1 MTINERIRYFRKEV
15 LGMSQSVF
23 AEHLGMKQRSVST
36 FERAGGT
43 VTDPTIKS
51 LCLAFNLSEEWIRYG
66 SGSMYVEEQTFS
78 LDDFVK
84 QNHAT
89 DLELEIMK
97 AYFELDPDLRKAV
110 IDHFKNRLLN
120 NEASDNNDGL
130 FDSVPDTPEEL
141 EKRFP
146 PVEESD
152 SEVS

>member
-1 MTINERIRYFRKEV
+1 MNTRLHYLR
-15 LGMSQSVF
+15 
-23 AEHLGMKQRSVST
+23 
-36 FERAGGT
+36 
-43 VTDPTIKS
+43 KS
-51 LCLAFNLSEEWIRYG
+51 LKLSQEDFGKRLGVTGASISRLEKGERNITEQMILSICREYNVREEWIRYG
-66 SGSMYVEEQTFS
+66 SKPMYIEESTFS

-84 QNHAT
+84 KNQAT
-89 DLELEIMK
+89 DLELEILK

-120 NEASDNNDGL
+120 NQASDNNDDL

-146 PVEESD
+146 PVEESG

>member
-1 MTINERIRYFRKEV
+1 MTINQRVRYFRKEI
-15 LGMSQSVF
+15 LKMNQRAF
-23 AEHLGMKQRSVST
+23 AKCLGMKQTSISNLENISVS
-36 FERAGGT
+36 EPAIRS
-43 VTDPTIKS
+43 I
-51 LCLAFNLSEEWIRYG
+51 CLAFNLNEDWLRYG
-66 SGSMYVEEQTFS
+66 IEPMYLEEPTFS

-110 IDHFKNRLLN
+110 INHFKNRLLN
-120 NEASDNNDGL
+120 NKASDNNDDL

>member
-1 MTINERIRYFRKEV
+1 MTVNQRVRYFRTEIVK
-15 LGMSQSVF
+15 MSQRAF
-23 AEHLGMKQRSVST
+23 AKCIGMKQTSISSLENGSVSSQ
-36 FERAGGT
+36 
-43 VTDPTIKS
+43 TIKA
-51 LCLAFNLSEEWIRYG
+51 LCLAFNLNEDWLRYG
-66 SGSMYVEEQTFS
+66 TEPMYVEEPTFS

-120 NEASDNNDGL
+120 NEASDNNNDL

>member
-1 MTINERIRYFRKEV
+1 
-15 LGMSQSVF
+15 
-23 AEHLGMKQRSVST
+23 
-36 FERAGGT
+36 
-43 VTDPTIKS
+43 
-51 LCLAFNLSEEWIRYG
+51 
-66 SGSMYVEEQTFS
+66 
-78 LDDFVK
+78 
-84 QNHAT
+84 
-89 DLELEIMK
+89 MK

>member
-1 MTINERIRYFRKEV
+1 MTVNQRVRYFRTEIVK
-15 LGMSQSVF
+15 MSQRAF
-23 AEHLGMKQRSVST
+23 AKCIGMKQTSISSLENGSVSSQ
-36 FERAGGT
+36 
-43 VTDPTIKS
+43 TIKA
-51 LCLAFNLSEEWIRYG
+51 LCLAFNLNEDWLRYG
-66 SGSMYVEEQTFS
+66 TEPMYVEEPTFS

-110 IDHFKNRLLN
+110 INHFKNRLLN
-120 NEASDNNDGL
+120 NKASDNNDGL

>member
-1 MTINERIRYFRKEV
+1 MTVNQRVRYFRTEIVK
-15 LGMSQSVF
+15 MSQRAF
-23 AEHLGMKQRSVST
+23 AKCIGMKQTSISSLENGSVSSQ
-36 FERAGGT
+36 
-43 VTDPTIKS
+43 TIKA
-51 LCLAFNLSEEWIRYG
+51 LCLAFNLNEDWLRYG
-66 SGSMYVEEQTFS
+66 TEPMYVEEPTFS

-120 NEASDNNDGL
+120 NEASDNNDDL

>member
-36 FERAGGT
+36 FERSGGT
-43 VTDPTIKS
+43 VTNSTIKS
-51 LCLAFNLSEEWIRYG
+51 ICMAFNVSEDWIIDG
-66 SGSMYVEEQTFS
+66 TEPMYVEKNTFS

-84 QNHAT
+84 KNQAT

-97 AYFELDPDLRKAV
+97 AYFELDPELRKTV
-110 IDHFKNRLLN
+110 IDHFKDRLLRT
-120 NEASDNNDGL
+120 DNKDDL

-141 EKRFP
+141 EAKFP
-146 PVEESD
+146 PVEDSN

>member
-1 MTINERIRYFRKEV
+1 MTVNQRVRYFRTEIVK
-15 LGMSQSVF
+15 MSQRAF
-23 AEHLGMKQRSVST
+23 AKCIGMKQTSISSLENGSVSSQ
-36 FERAGGT
+36 
-43 VTDPTIKS
+43 TIKA
-51 LCLAFNLSEEWIRYG
+51 LCLAFNLNEDWLRYG
-66 SGSMYVEEQTFS
+66 TEPMYVEEPTFS

-120 NEASDNNDGL
+120 NKASDNNDDL

>member
-1 MTINERIRYFRKEV
+1 MTVNQRVRYFRTEIVK
-15 LGMSQSVF
+15 MSQRAF
-23 AEHLGMKQRSVST
+23 AKCIGMKQTSISSLENGSVSSQ
-36 FERAGGT
+36 
-43 VTDPTIKS
+43 TIKA
-51 LCLAFNLSEEWIRYG
+51 LCLAFNLNEDWLRYG
-66 SGSMYVEEQTFS
+66 TEPMYVEEPTFS

>member
-1 MTINERIRYFRKEV
+1 MTVNQRVRYFRTEIVK
-15 LGMSQSVF
+15 MSQRAF
-23 AEHLGMKQRSVST
+23 AKCIGMKQTSISSLENGSVSSQ
-36 FERAGGT
+36 
-43 VTDPTIKS
+43 TIKA
-51 LCLAFNLSEEWIRYG
+51 LCLAFNLNEDWLRYG
-66 SGSMYVEEQTFS
+66 TEPMYVEEPTFI

-120 NEASDNNDGL
+120 NEASDNNDDL

>member
-15 LGMSQSVF
+15 LKMNQSEF
-23 AEHLGMKQRSVST
+23 AKCLGMKQTGVSS
-36 FERAGGT
+36 FERGT
-43 VTDPTIKS
+43 VKDSTIKA
-51 LCLAFNLSEEWIRYG
+51 LCLAFNLNENWIRYG
-66 SGSMYVEEQTFS
+66 TNPMYAEEPTFS
-78 LDDFVK
+78 LDDFIK

-110 IDHFKNRLLN
+110 IDHFKNRLLRT
-120 NEASDNNDGL
+120 DNKDDL

-141 EKRFP
+141 EAKFP
-146 PVEESD
+146 PVEDSN

>member
-1 MTINERIRYFRKEV
+1 MTVNQRVRYFRTEIVK
-15 LGMSQSVF
+15 MSQRAF
-23 AEHLGMKQRSVST
+23 AKCIGMKQTSISSLENGSVSSQ
-36 FERAGGT
+36 
-43 VTDPTIKS
+43 TIKA
-51 LCLAFNLSEEWIRYG
+51 LCLAFNLNEDWLRYG
-66 SGSMYVEEQTFS
+66 TEPMYVEEPTFS

-130 FDSVPDTPEEL
+130 FDSVPGTPEEL

>member
-1 MTINERIRYFRKEV
+1 MNGI
-15 LGMSQSVF
+15 G
-23 AEHLGMKQRSVST
+23 
-36 FERAGGT
+36 
-43 VTDPTIKS
+43 P
-51 LCLAFNLSEEWIRYG
+51 
-66 SGSMYVEEQTFS
+66 MYVAEPTFS

-120 NEASDNNDGL
+120 NEASDNNNDL

>member
-1 MTINERIRYFRKEV
+1 MTVNQRVRYFRTEIVK
-15 LGMSQSVF
+15 MSQRAF
-23 AEHLGMKQRSVST
+23 AKCIGMKQTSISSLENGSVSSQ
-36 FERAGGT
+36 
-43 VTDPTIKS
+43 TIKA
-51 LCLAFNLSEEWIRYG
+51 LCLAFNLNEDWLRYG
-66 SGSMYVEEQTFS
+66 TEPMYVEEPTFS

-120 NEASDNNDGL
+120 NKASDNNDDI

>member
-15 LGMSQSVF
+15 LKMNQSEF
-23 AEHLGMKQRSVST
+23 AKCLGMKQTGVSS
-36 FERAGGT
+36 FERGT
-43 VTDPTIKS
+43 VKDSTIKA
-51 LCLAFNLSEEWIRYG
+51 LCLAFNLNENWIRYG
-66 SGSMYVEEQTFS
+66 TNPMYAEEPTFS
-78 LDDFVK
+78 LDDFIK

-120 NEASDNNDGL
+120 NEASDNNDDL

>member
-1 MTINERIRYFRKEV
+1 MTVNQRVRYFRTEIVK
-15 LGMSQSVF
+15 MSQRAF
-23 AEHLGMKQRSVST
+23 AKCIGMKQTSISSLENGSVSSQ
-36 FERAGGT
+36 
-43 VTDPTIKS
+43 TIKA
-51 LCLAFNLSEEWIRYG
+51 LCLAFNLNEDWLRYG
-66 SGSMYVEEQTFS
+66 TEPMYVEEPTFI

-89 DLELEIMK
+89 DLELEILK

-120 NEASDNNDGL
+120 NKASDNNDDL

>member
-1 MTINERIRYFRKEV
+1 MTVNQRVRYFRTEIVK
-15 LGMSQSVF
+15 MSQRAF
-23 AEHLGMKQRSVST
+23 AKCIGMKQTSISSLENGSVSNQ
-36 FERAGGT
+36 
-43 VTDPTIKS
+43 TIKV
-51 LCLAFNLSEEWIRYG
+51 LCLAFNLNEDWLRYG
-66 SGSMYVEEQTFS
+66 TEPMYVEEPTFS

>member
-1 MTINERIRYFRKEV
+1 MNTRLHYLR
-15 LGMSQSVF
+15 
-23 AEHLGMKQRSVST
+23 
-36 FERAGGT
+36 
-43 VTDPTIKS
+43 KS
-51 LCLAFNLSEEWIRYG
+51 LKLSQEDFGKRLGVTGASISRLEKGERNITEQMILSICREYNVREEWIRYG
-66 SGSMYVEEQTFS
+66 SKPMYIEESTFS

-84 QNHAT
+84 KNQAT
-89 DLELEIMK
+89 DLELEILK

-120 NEASDNNDGL
+120 NQASDNNDDL